1 MKRQSDPEYLR
12 SALARA
18 YEMRDVIEQMR
29 SERPTTVEEKIHF
42 ASMLETADTFIGYY
56 RRELSLIAR
65 RGGHGYR
72 VQGAAVGPAC
82 NPSVSDGAGG
92 PGCGTCIA

>member
-1 MKRQSDPEYLR
+1 MKRQSHPDYLR

-29 SERPTTVEEKIHF
+29 SERATSVAEKVQF
-42 ASMLETADTFIGYY
+42 ASMLETADNFISYY

-65 RGGHGYR
+65 RGGHGCR

-82 NPSVSDGAGG
+82 NASVSDGAGG